1 MVDLTAEEQAAMR
14 QAMKMQA
21 EVMEEIGWQTRLC
34 DLSQAQVLSLIEVAI
49 ASFQEAMAETAQAH
63 KQDQPHA

>member
-21 EVMEEIGWQTRLC
+21 ELMEEIGWQTRLC
-34 DLSQAQVLSLIEVAI
+34 DLSQDQVLSLIEVAI
-49 ASFQEAMAETAQAH
+49 ASFQEAMAEAAQAH

>member
-49 ASFQEAMAETAQAH
+49 SSFQEAMAEAAQAH